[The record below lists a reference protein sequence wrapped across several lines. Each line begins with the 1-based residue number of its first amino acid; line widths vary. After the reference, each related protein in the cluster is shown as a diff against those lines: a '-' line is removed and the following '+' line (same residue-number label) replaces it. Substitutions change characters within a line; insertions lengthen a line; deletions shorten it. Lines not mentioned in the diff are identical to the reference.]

1 MTYINLKEGD
11 EHEYYSLSSSRKK
24 TEKVFIVASGE
35 THSLIMHHAYWGVRK
50 VPNEE
55 IFKTQSEARRYF
67 QNYCDPCEFK
77 VGDVVK
83 TTAGVNTSQTCFV
96 VDIKKS
102 KATLKCC
109 ETGEII
115 KKADVN
121 FIVKAPTTEKQ

>member
-1 MTYINLKEGD
+1 MNYINLKEG
-11 EHEYYSLSSSRKK
+11 EEYEYYSLSASRKK
-24 TEKVFIVASGE
+24 TEKVFIAILGE
-35 THSLIMHHAYWGVRK
+35 THSLIMNHAFWGTRK

-55 IFKTQSEARRYF
+55 IFETQNEARKYF
-67 QNYCDPCEFK
+67 KNYSAPCEFK
-77 VGDVVK
+77 VGDVVR

-109 ETGEII
+109 KTGEII

-121 FIVKAPTTEKQ
+121 FIVKAPTSENK